1 MSVPATD
8 RPKRLRLFIAL
19 DVPPEVRGLVEEAIA
34 PWRARFPSG
43 RWVPIDNWHVTL
55 VFLGATSPDLVGWIA
70 SSLTDVAAATRSF
83 GSRVEGLGAF
93 RSTRRAR
100 VLWAGL
106 RDDDGAMARLADRLA
121 VALARE
127 FTPDPRELTPHLT
140 VARFDPPVELGEDF
154 GRVMVRSELFEV
166 DRITLYRSHL
176 RRPWPVYE
184 PIAVFPF
191 SGRSP
196 GN

>member
-1 MSVPATD
+1 MSAPGTD
-8 RPKRLRLFIAL
+8 RPKRLRLFIAV
-19 DVPPEVRGLVEEAIA
+19 DVPPDVRGLVEEAIA

-43 RWVPIDNWHVTL
+43 RWVPMENWHVTL

-70 SSLTDVAAATRSF
+70 SSLTDVAAATRPF

-93 RSTRRAR
+93 RSMRRAR

-106 RDDDGAMARLADRLA
+106 HDDDLAMARLADRFG
-121 VALARE
+121 VALAHE
-127 FTPDPRELTPHLT
+127 FTPERRELTPHLT
-140 VARFDPPVELGEDF
+140 VARFDPPVELGEEL
-154 GRVMVRSELFEV
+154 GRVILRSEPFEV

-176 RRPWPVYE
+176 RRPWPVYG

>member
-1 MSVPATD
+1 MQAPGSD
-8 RPKRLRLFIAL
+8 RPKRLRLFIAV
-19 DVPPEVRGLVEEAIA
+19 DVPPDVRARVDEVVA

-55 VFLGATSPDLVGWIA
+55 VFLGATSPDLVEWIT
-70 SSLTDVAAATRSF
+70 SSLTDVAAGTHPF

-106 RDDDGAMARLADRLA
+106 RDDDGAIARLADRLG

-127 FTPDPRELTPHLT
+127 FTPERRELTPHLT
-140 VARFDPPVELGEDF
+140 VARFDAPVELGEEL
-154 GRVMVRSELFEV
+154 GHVVLRSEPFEV

-184 PIAVFPF
+184 PVAVFPF
-191 SGRSP
+191 P
-196 GN
+196 GD

>member
-1 MSVPATD
+1 MPTPETD
-8 RPKRLRLFIAL
+8 RPKRLRLFIAV
-19 DVPPEVRGLVEEAIA
+19 DVPPDVRALVDEVIS

-43 RWVPIDNWHVTL
+43 RWVPLGNWHVTL

-70 SSLTDVAAATRSF
+70 SSLTDVVATARPF
-83 GSRVEGLGAF
+83 GCRVDGLGAF
-93 RSTRRAR
+93 RSMRRAR

-106 RDDDGAMARLADRLA
+106 REDDGAMARLAERVG

-127 FTPDPRELTPHLT
+127 FTPDLRELTPHLT
-140 VARFDPPVELGEDF
+140 VARFDPPAELGEEL
-154 GRVMVRSELFEV
+154 GRVTVRSEPFEV

-184 PIAVFPF
+184 PVGVFPF
-191 SGRSP
+191 AG
-196 GN
+196 

>member
-1 MSVPATD
+1 MPASGTD
-8 RPKRLRLFIAL
+8 RPKRLRLFIAV
-19 DVPPEVRGLVEEAIA
+19 DVPPDVRGLVDGVIA

-55 VFLGATSPDLVGWIA
+55 VFLGATSPDLVEWIA
-70 SSLTDVAAATRSF
+70 SALTEEMAEAPSF
-83 GSRVEGLGAF
+83 RCRVEGLGAF

-106 RDDDGAMARLADRLA
+106 RDDDGAMARLADRLG

-127 FTPDPRELTPHLT
+127 FTPERRKLTPHLT
-140 VARFDPPVELGEDF
+140 VARFDPPVELGEEL
-154 GRVMVRSELFEV
+154 GRVILRSEPFEV

-184 PIAVFPF
+184 PVAVFPF
-191 SGRSP
+191 P
-196 GN
+196 GD

>member
-70 SSLTDVAAATRSF
+70 SSLTDVATATRSF

-93 RSTRRAR
+93 RSMRRAR

-106 RDDDGAMARLADRLA
+106 HDDDVAMARLANRLG

-127 FTPDPRELTPHLT
+127 FTPERRELTPHLT
-140 VARFDPPVELGEDF
+140 VARFDPPVELGEEL
-154 GRVMVRSELFEV
+154 GRVILRSEPFEV

-196 GN
+196 GD